1 MAHAMIRIEESV
13 TGILY
18 EQWDNSILSQ
28 SSKAHS
34 IASASSRDDMKRIC
48 NKALPGVPG
57 GSGVVGTEKVQ
68 SLDLSVLAF
77 VRTLKPFVGGQLGD
91 AQRPY
96 ESLEEH
102 PKL

>member
-57 GSGVVGTEKVQ
+57 GRGVVGTDKGTV
-68 SLDLSVLAF
+68 A
-77 VRTLKPFVGGQLGD
+77 
-91 AQRPY
+91 
-96 ESLEEH
+96 
-102 PKL
+102 